1 MARWNGLWWAAVETA
16 DPAASPEEAV
26 AVAALVGV
34 LRVLQVL
41 PPQVTLLLQV
51 AVAAEEDSRAAVAVV
66 AAQPVS
72 PVAPRTPRRSVPA

>member
-26 AVAALVGV
+26 AVAALVAV
-34 LRVLQVL
+34 LRMLQVL
-41 PPQVTLLLQV
+41 PPQVALLLQV
-51 AVAAEEDSRAAVAVV
+51 AVAVAEDSPAAVAVV

-72 PVAPRTPRRSVPA
+72 SIAPRTQRRSVPA